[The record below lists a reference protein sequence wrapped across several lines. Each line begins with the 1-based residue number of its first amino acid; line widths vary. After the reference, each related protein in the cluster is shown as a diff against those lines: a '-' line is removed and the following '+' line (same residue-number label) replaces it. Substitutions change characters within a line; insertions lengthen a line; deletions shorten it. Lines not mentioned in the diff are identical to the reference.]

1 MQLLDTSPEAARS
14 KQIKL
19 LQMDAQRL
27 VDHARAIGMVIT
39 ITLQPRAPLAMG
51 SYDTLIELREARHA

>member
-1 MQLLDTSPEAARS
+1 MNVLDTSPEAARS
-14 KQIKL
+14 KQIQL

-39 ITLQPRAPLAMG
+39 ITLEPRKPLAMG
-51 SYDTLIELREARHA
+51 SYDTLVEIREARHA